1 VYVNEPSLLLQLPD
15 PCLLTVLQYCADD
28 HCSLFSAARAHS
40 RLHQAAVLALTSI
53 KAVVVEQHIDSLMLY
68 LGKHGQQI
76 ESVDLTDEAHTVIL
90 RQLPHDRLQKL
101 SSLKLRD
108 MWLQLLPGEEGTR
121 GFGCPG
127 IVAGLHLKQLHLDS
141 VLLDEQGLQAALLS
155 LPMLEQFSYREDVD
169 VESVFSHEVVQV
181 LQQLTYLQLPCILKG
196 PDSLQQLQGLTRLQ
210 ELRLR
215 LLCDW
220 QSHHTVTAST
230 LSGLQQLTHIE
241 LKARASHTCEL
252 EPGALA
258 VKTQLHHLELVKLR
272 IAGGSAGVLLLMS
285 HLQQMQQLTFLSL
298 RDSLESTAPAA
309 TYSALTV
316 SSKLQHVDVSDCV
329 LPAGVWQHMFPDG
342 RQLPHLQ
349 VLGVGRMDSSVT
361 GTAAAPDMSSLVS
374 CCRGLQSLEMEMAF
388 GAESLAALTGLS
400 SLLKLDMWVDYPPS
414 EGLKVVC
421 QLTGLRELHLA
432 FSSTADGF
440 LLQLT
445 QLRQLTRLHYSGVVE
460 DEDDSQDFIDKWYN
474 AVVGTCCTHP
484 MTYTCCKLQAYIWQ
498 SCRLVG
504 PSGTINLSEF
514 IETQPIFPKQCQWNW
529 INC

>member
-1 VYVNEPSLLLQLPD
+1 VNEPSLLLQLPD

-155 LPMLEQFSYREDVD
+155 LPMLEQFSYRENVD
-169 VESVFSHEVVQV
+169 VESVFSNEVVQV
-181 LQQLTYLQLPCILKG
+181 LQQLTYLQLPLCILKG
-196 PDSLQQLQGLTRLQ
+196 LDSLQQLQGLTRLQ
-210 ELRLR
+210 ELRLH
-215 LLCDW
+215 LPCDW

-241 LKARASHTCEL
+241 LKAPASHTCEL

-258 VKTQLHHLELVKLR
+258 VKTQLHHLELVQLR

-316 SSKLQHVDVSDCV
+316 SSKLQHVDVSRCV
-329 LPAGVWQHMFPDG
+329 LLVCGNTCSLTVGSCHTF
-342 RQLPHLQ
+342 RCL
-349 VLGVGRMDSSVT
+349 VLGEWT
-361 GTAAAPDMSSLVS
+361 LP
-374 CCRGLQSLEMEMAF
+374 
-388 GAESLAALTGLS
+388 
-400 SLLKLDMWVDYPPS
+400 
-414 EGLKVVC
+414 
-421 QLTGLRELHLA
+421 
-432 FSSTADGF
+432 
-440 LLQLT
+440 
-445 QLRQLTRLHYSGVVE
+445 
-460 DEDDSQDFIDKWYN
+460 
-474 AVVGTCCTHP
+474 
-484 MTYTCCKLQAYIWQ
+484 
-498 SCRLVG
+498 
-504 PSGTINLSEF
+504 
-514 IETQPIFPKQCQWNW
+514 
-529 INC
+529 